1 MSTCL
6 PADVRSTNSLLKA
19 TSDLDLLTF
28 IEDAEIYIF
37 TALAKKYYIP
47 FESADSIQLK
57 VSITNASNIITATTS
72 DFSNYNKK
80 DFISINNDVFL
91 IIEKI
96 SNTQIRVSRNFDYS
110 ASDLKALFFPKE
122 IVFAIKYFAAKLALM
137 KSFTEQ
143 SYNQDTIPFFKNFD
157 TIYNP
162 IIKSIVDGSWSSSK
176 IKLLGS
182 GSSSASNSN
191 NILASSNIM
200 RVNVKTNG
208 IRNYIDYSFRGI
220 NSF

>member
-1 MSTCL
+1 MSICL
-6 PADVRSTNSLLKA
+6 PTDVRATNSLLKA
-19 TSDLDLLTF
+19 TSDADLLTF
-28 IEDAEIYIF
+28 IEDAETYIF

-47 FESADSIQLK
+47 FESADQIQLK
-57 VSITNASNIITATTS
+57 VSITNASNIVIATTS

-91 IIEKI
+91 IIEKT
-96 SNTQIRVSRNFDYS
+96 SNSQIKVSRNLDYTG
-110 ASDLKALFFPKE
+110 SDLKALFFPKE
-122 IVFAIKYFAAKLALM
+122 IVFAIKYFAAKLALI

-162 IIKSIVDGSWSSSK
+162 IIKSIVDGSWSSSR

-200 RVNVKTNG
+200 RVNVKTNY
-208 IRNYIDYSFRGI
+208 IRNHIDRSFNNI
-220 NSF
+220 NRF

>member
-6 PADVRSTNSLLKA
+6 PADVRATNSLLKA
-19 TSDLDLLTF
+19 TSDADLLTF
-28 IEDAEIYIF
+28 IEDSEIYIF

-47 FESADSIQLK
+47 LESAEPIQLK
-57 VSITNASNIITATTS
+57 VSVTNASNIVIATTS

-91 IIEKI
+91 ITEKT
-96 SNTQIRVSRNFDYS
+96 SNSQIKVSRNLDYTG
-110 ASDLKALFFPKE
+110 SDLKALFFPKE
-122 IVFAIKYFAAKLALM
+122 IVFAVKYFAAKLALM

-162 IIKSIVDGSWSSSK
+162 IIKSIMDGSWSSSR

-182 GSSSASNSN
+182 GSNIASNLN
-191 NILASSNIM
+191 NILAIN
-200 RVNVKTNG
+200 NVLKVKAKTNSV
-208 IRNYIDYSFRGI
+208 RNYIDYNIRDI
-220 NSF
+220 NRF